1 MNALLHTSIAL
12 LLPLPLTLPAQS
24 SGANDDRKVRIEIT
38 TTEDG
43 HTTRVER
50 EFDLSDER
58 SLQDALRELGV
69 LEELGT
75 IGADENLIID
85 LRRLRDGGALKDMSL
100 AFAMQDEASDH
111 TPHGYL
117 GAYLGLY
124 NTPKEG
130 KGRKDADLTGIVLTQ
145 VIEDGPA
152 HKAGLKDGDVVVAID
167 GGPVGSLG
175 AFTERIQ
182 GHKPGEVATLT
193 IVRDGKRLE
202 CPVTLGERPGG
213 PEDLDLDLDLDD
225 SFSFTFPDAMDM
237 PMMTF
242 QMGPR
247 AYLGVN
253 GADGRET
260 SGEGAHIGSVV
271 DSSAAQRM
279 GLKAGDRIVAL
290 NGGAIS
296 DFGDLA
302 ERIGKMK
309 PGDTAQVEVL
319 RNGTRE
325 TLTGTLGEHAPHT
338 WAMPP
343 MAHMAPLEPY
353 PGEDRAEIRR
363 EMEQLRREMEELR
376 RTMRS
381 DIRREMH
388 VEVAAVDVT
397 PQERELL
404 RGKGVHGLDD
414 SPALGDLRCFPNPN
428 NGFFRLQFDVA
439 DRGDLGVD
447 VHDARGERVYHEVI
461 SGFKGRYE
469 RTLDLSDQGDGT
481 YYLVIT
487 RGDKALARKL
497 IKQ

>member
-1 MNALLHTSIAL
+1 MKALLRTAIAL
-12 LLPLPLTLPAQS
+12 LLPLPLTAPAQS
-24 SGANDDRKVRIEIT
+24 TGGGDDRKVRIEIT

-43 HTTRVER
+43 RTTRVER
-50 EFDLSDER
+50 EYDLTDEG
-58 SLQDALRELGV
+58 SLQEALRELGV

-100 AFAMQDEASDH
+100 AFAMAEDGPH
-111 TPHGYL
+111 HPPHGYL

-124 NTPKEG
+124 NTPQEG
-130 KGRKDADLTGIVLTQ
+130 KGRKGADLKGIVLTK

-152 HKAGLKDGDVVVAID
+152 HTAGLQDGDVVVAID
-167 GGPVGSLG
+167 GDPVGSLG

-182 GHKPGEVATLT
+182 GHRPGDVATLT
-193 IVRDGKRLE
+193 IVRGGKRME
-202 CPVTLGERPGG
+202 RPVTLGQRPGG
-213 PEDLDLDLDLDD
+213 PEDQDFDFNFDQDLDL
-225 SFSFTFPDAMDM
+225 FMDE
-237 PMMTF
+237 PLTGF
-242 QMGPR
+242 RMGPR
-247 AYLGVN
+247 AFLGVN
-253 GADGRET
+253 GEDGPGT
-260 SGEGAHIGSVV
+260 AGEGAYIGSVE
-271 DSSAAQRM
+271 DSTAAQRM
-279 GLKAGDRIVAL
+279 GLKAGDRIVAI
-290 NGGAIS
+290 NGDAVT

-302 ERIGKMK
+302 GRIGRME
-309 PGDTAQVEVL
+309 PGDTVRLEVL
-319 RNGTRE
+319 RNGVRE
-325 TLTGTLGEHAPHT
+325 TFTGPLGERAPRF

-343 MAHMAPLEPY
+343 TAPMEPRS
-353 PGEDRAEIRR
+353 GEDHAAMRQ

-381 DIRREMH
+381 DILREMH

-428 NGFFRLQFDVA
+428 NGFFRLQFEVT

-447 VHDARGERVYHEVI
+447 VHDAQGDRIYHEVV

-469 RTLDLSDQGDGT
+469 RTLDLSDRPDGT
-481 YYLVIT
+481 YYLVISHAGRT
-487 RGDKALARKL
+487 LARKL